1 MTAFGCFSEVGVALG
16 HGGRS
21 SLLPLALVAVET
33 RRKVILGKGLATSLT
48 LEPTILIIS
57 PDH

>member
-1 MTAFGCFSEVGVALG
+1 MLKPRGNSLDDSMTAFGCFSEVGVALG

-33 RRKVILGKGLATSLT
+33 HRKVILKKGWLPL
-48 LEPTILIIS
+48 
-57 PDH
+57 